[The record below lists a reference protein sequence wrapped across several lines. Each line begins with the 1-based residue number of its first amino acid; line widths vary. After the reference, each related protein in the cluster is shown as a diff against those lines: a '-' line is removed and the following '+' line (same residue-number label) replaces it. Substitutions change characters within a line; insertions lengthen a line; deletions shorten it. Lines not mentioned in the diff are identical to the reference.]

1 MKKERKNPTL
11 FLFILAAAIGAV
23 SVAGCQ
29 DNAENSSP
37 SVSPAIQAKA
47 IIEEAG
53 LKGGIIVHLNC
64 GEGRLTEALRL
75 NDSYQVQGLD
85 SQKDNVRKARE
96 YIMSKDKY
104 GPVSIDLLKGNE
116 LPYNDNFVNMIV
128 AGDLGQISKNE
139 AMRVLTPN
147 GVLLT
152 KKDSKWNIERKPVP
166 EEMDEWNQYLYNSE
180 GNMVSK
186 DEIISPVKHYQWI
199 GGPRWSRHHDT
210 KSSLSAMVS
219 ANGRIFY
226 IMDEG
231 PKNSVILPAENY
243 LTARDAYNGTVLW
256 KKSIPEGTVGH
267 LFPLK
272 SGPAYLPRRLIATGD
287 KVYATLGNYAALSEL
302 DAATGEVTRTFS
314 DTEDT
319 SEIVLSG
326 DTLFLLIGRPEKKEE
341 LFAAKKTNVWAN
353 MDVGRFEW
361 GWNKEP
367 AKIMSINL
375 PDGKVNWTKD
385 YTVAP
390 LSLIA
395 DSGSVYFHDGDNLV
409 CLERK
414 NGGEKWKTKAERR
427 ITGRLVVQGSTDL
440 NTYETGYATRLL
452 VHEDVLIFSNGLQE
466 VVAFSSVDGKK
477 LWSQQQPASGHYTP
491 EDIFVIDGLVWTG
504 ATAMMNDKG
513 NYIAWDLHTGEL
525 KKDLPND
532 TGDIY
537 WFHQRCYP
545 SRATEKYFIP
555 SRTGIEFV
563 DTEKGHWDI
572 NHYARGSCSY
582 GIMPSNGLIYAPPS
596 ACACYMEAKLFGISA
611 LGGNIQ
617 SGFNLEEAA
626 KENRLE
632 KGPAYTA
639 EIKDDS
645 NIHDWSTY
653 RHDAG
658 RTGSTPDEISADA
671 TTKWSLKLGG
681 RLSSPV
687 SSGGR
692 VYVAQVDAHTLH
704 AIDSSSGNILWSYTA
719 GGRVDSPPTIYRGR
733 VMFGSAD
740 GYVYSLNSADGAMIW
755 RFRAAP
761 KDRRMMAFNQ
771 VESVWPV
778 HGSVLVQDDRLY
790 CVAGRSMF
798 LDGGIRFLI
807 LDPVTGKMIDE
818 KIMNENDP
826 YTGENMHKYVKNLD
840 MAVGLADILSSDG
853 NHIYMRSQ
861 QFDLNGNR
869 KNIAVR
875 NFDDQFGEGAHIF
888 SPIGFLDDSF
898 FYRATMIY
906 GKTIKGGWGGWG
918 MAGKLTPAG
927 RILVADDDT
936 VYGYGQKPEF
946 LTESII
952 TEYSLYAADKN
963 TSSSAVKE
971 FMKTG
976 GKMFYPGAGDW
987 KEGQTLPEIQ
997 MSAVQFK
1004 WQVDKPDIFARA
1016 MVLADKTLFV
1026 AGPPDILDEEEIYFF
1041 LNDEEIKEKLAR
1053 QNDLHKGKEGGKMWA
1068 VSATTGERLKEFKLD
1083 SLPVWDGM
1091 AASGGQLYIS
1101 TMDGELLCFN

>member
-1 MKKERKNPTL
+1 MKKERKSL
-11 FLFILAAAIGAV
+11 ILCLFILAVAIGV
-23 SVAGCQ
+23 IYVTSCQ
-29 DNAENSSP
+29 NTVKNPQS
-37 SVSPAIQAKA
+37 QAKA
-47 IIEEAG
+47 LIEEAG
-53 LKGGIIVHLNC
+53 LKGGLIVHLNC

-85 SQKDNVRKARE
+85 SQKNNVQKARE

-104 GPVSIDLLKGNE
+104 GPVSIGLLKGNE

-128 AGDLGQISKNE
+128 IDDPGKISKDE
-139 AMRVLTPN
+139 VMRVLTPN

-152 KKDSKWNIERKPVP
+152 KAGSKWDVERKPVP
-166 EEMDEWNQYLYNSE
+166 KEMDEWNQYLYNSE

-186 DEIISPVKHYQWI
+186 DEIVSPIKHYQWI

-219 ANGRIFY
+219 ADGRIFY

-231 PKNSVILPAENY
+231 PKNSVILPADNY
-243 LTARDAYNGTVLW
+243 LTARDAYNGTILW
-256 KKSIPEGTVGH
+256 KKSLPEGTVGH

-272 SGPAYLPRRLIATGD
+272 SGPAYLPRRLIAAGD
-287 KVYATLGNYAALSEL
+287 KVYATLGNYAVLSEL
-302 DAATGEVTRTFS
+302 DAATGEVIRSFP

-319 SEIVLSG
+319 SEIILSG
-326 DTLFLLIGRPEKKEE
+326 NTLFLLIGRPEKKEE
-341 LFAAKKTNVWAN
+341 LFAAKKTSVWAN

-367 AKIMSINL
+367 AKIVSINL
-375 PDGKVNWTKD
+375 PDGKINWTKK

-409 CLERK
+409 SLERE
-414 NGGEKWKTKAERR
+414 NGGEKWKTEAKRR
-427 ITGRLVVQGSTDL
+427 IEGRPVVQGSTDL
-440 NTYETGYATRLL
+440 NMYETGYATRLL
-452 VHEDVLIFSNGLQE
+452 VHDDVLLFSNGLQE
-466 VVAFSSVDGKK
+466 IVAFSAADGKK
-477 LWSQQQPASGHYTP
+477 LWNQRQPASGHYSP

-504 ATAMMNDKG
+504 ATAMPNQPG
-513 NYIAWDLHTGEL
+513 NYIGWDLHTGEL
-525 KKDLPND
+525 KKDMPND
-532 TGDIY
+532 AGDIY

-545 SRATEKYFIP
+545 SRATENYFLP
-555 SRTGIEFV
+555 SKTGIEFV

-582 GIMPSNGLIYAPPS
+582 GIMPSNGLVYAPPS

-617 SGFNLEEAA
+617 SGFSLEEAA

-632 KGPAYTA
+632 KGPAYSA
-639 EIKDDS
+639 DIKDDS
-645 NIHDWSTY
+645 DTHDWSTY
-653 RHDAG
+653 RHNAG
-658 RTGSTPDEISADA
+658 RTGSTPVEVSADA
-671 TTKWSLKLGG
+671 TTKWRLKLGG
-681 RLSSPV
+681 KLSSPV
-687 SSGGR
+687 SSGSR

-704 AIDSSSGNILWSYTA
+704 AIDSASGNILWSYTA
-719 GGRVDSPPTIYRGR
+719 GGRVDSPPTVYKGR
-733 VMFGSAD
+733 VLFGSAD
-740 GYVYSLNSADGAMIW
+740 GYVYSLNSADGELIW

-778 HGSVLVQDDRLY
+778 HGSVLIQNDRLY
-790 CVAGRSMF
+790 CVAGRTMF

-818 KIMNENDP
+818 KIMDENDP
-826 YTGENMHKYVKNLD
+826 DTGENMHKYVKNLD

-853 NHIYMRSQ
+853 EHIYMRSQ

-898 FYRATMIY
+898 FYRATMLY

-927 RILVADDDT
+927 RILVADDVT
-936 VYGYGQKPEF
+936 VYGYGPKPEF

-963 TSSSAVKE
+963 GSSSAVEE

-976 GKMFYPGAGDW
+976 GNMWYPGAGDW
-987 KEGQTLPEIQ
+987 KQGQSLPKIQ

-1026 AGPPDILDEEEIYFF
+1026 AGPPDILDEEGIYFF
-1041 LNDEEIKEKLAR
+1041 LNDEEIKEELAR
-1053 QNDLHKGKEGGKMWA
+1053 QYDLHKGKEGGRMWA
-1068 VSATTGERLKEFKLD
+1068 VSAGTGEKLKEFELD

-1091 AASGGQLYIS
+1091 AASKGQLYIS
-1101 TMDGELLCFN
+1101 TMGGELLCYK

>member
-1 MKKERKNPTL
+1 MKTGNRKRITY
-11 FLFILAAAIGAV
+11 LFIFVTWICLISVIACSTKGIPASGSPESQAAAIIDG
-23 SVAGCQ
+23 
-29 DNAENSSP
+29 
-37 SVSPAIQAKA
+37 
-47 IIEEAG
+47 AG
-53 LKGGIIVHLNC
+53 LKGGLIVHLNC
-64 GEGRLTEALRL
+64 GEGTLTEALRL

-85 SQKDNVRKARE
+85 SQRDNVQKARE
-96 YIMSKDKY
+96 YIMSKDYY
-104 GPVSIDLLKGNE
+104 GPVSIDLLTSDE
-116 LPYNDNFVNMIV
+116 LPYVDNFVNMIV
-128 AGDLGQISKNE
+128 ADDLGEIARNE
-139 AMRVLTPN
+139 AIRALTPN
-147 GVLLT
+147 GVLVT
-152 KKDSKWNIERKPVP
+152 RKGSEWNIEIKPVP
-166 EEMDEWNQYLYNSE
+166 DAVDEWNQYLYNSE

-186 DEIISPVKHYQWI
+186 DELISPVKHYQWI

-231 PKNSVILPAENY
+231 PRNSVILPADNY
-243 LTARDAYNGTVLW
+243 LVARDAYNGTILW
-256 KKSIPEGTVGH
+256 KRPIPEGAVGH

-272 SGPAYLPRRLIATGD
+272 SGPAYLPRRLIATEN

-302 DAATGEVTRTFS
+302 DAATGEVIRTFP
-314 DTEDT
+314 DTTDT

-326 DTLFLLIGRPEKKEE
+326 DTLFLLIGRPEKQEE
-341 LFAAKKTNVWAN
+341 LFTAKKANVWAN

-367 AKIMSINL
+367 AKIVSINL
-375 PDGKVNWTKD
+375 PDGKVNWSKK

-414 NGGEKWKTKAERR
+414 NGSEKWETEAERR

-440 NTYETGYATRLL
+440 NMYETGYATRLL
-452 VHEDVLIFSNGLQE
+452 VHEDVLVFSNGLQE
-466 VVAFSSVDGKK
+466 VVAFSAVDGKK
-477 LWSQQQPASGHYTP
+477 LWSQQQPASGHYSP

-504 ATAMMNDKG
+504 ATATPNQKG

-525 KKDLPND
+525 MKDMPND
-532 TGDIY
+532 AGDVY

-545 SRATEKYFIP
+545 SRATENYFIP
-555 SRTGIEFV
+555 SKTGIEFV
-563 DTEKGHWDI
+563 DTAMGHWDI
-572 NHYARGSCSY
+572 NHYVRGSCFY
-582 GIMPSNGLIYAPPS
+582 GVMPSNGLIYAPPS

-617 SGFNLEEAA
+617 SGFNMEEAA

-632 KGPAYTA
+632 KGPAYSA
-639 EIKDDS
+639 DIMDDS
-645 NIHDWSTY
+645 NTHDWSTY

-658 RTGSTPDEISADA
+658 RTGSTPDEVSADA
-671 TTKWSLKLGG
+671 TTKWRLKLGG
-681 RLSSPV
+681 KLSSPV
-687 SSGGR
+687 SAGNR
-692 VYVAQVDAHTLH
+692 VYVAQVDAHTVH
-704 AIDSSSGNILWSYTA
+704 AIDSTSGDILWSYTT
-719 GGRVDSPPTIYRGR
+719 GGRVDSPPTVYKGR
-733 VMFGSAD
+733 VLFGSSD
-740 GYVYSLNSADGAMIW
+740 GYVYSLNSEDGELIW

-778 HGSVLVQDDRLY
+778 HGSVLVQDDKLY

-807 LDPVTGKMIDE
+807 LDPFTGNVIDE
-818 KIMNENDP
+818 KIMDEKDP

-840 MAVGLADILSSDG
+840 MAVGLSDVLSSDG

-898 FYRATMIY
+898 FYRSTMIY
-906 GKTIKGGWGGWG
+906 GKTIKGGWGGFG
-918 MAGKLTPAG
+918 MAGKIAPAG
-927 RILVADDDT
+927 RILVADDDN

-952 TEYSLYAADKN
+952 TEYSLYAADKKG
-963 TSSSAVKE
+963 SSSAVKE

-976 GKMFYPGAGDW
+976 GDMWYPGAGNW
-987 KEGQTLPEIQ
+987 EEGQSLPEIQ

-1026 AGPPDILDEEEIYFF
+1026 AGPPDILDEEGIYFF
-1041 LNDEEIKEKLAR
+1041 LNDEEIKEQLAR

-1068 VSATTGERLKEFKLD
+1068 VSAKSGKKLKEFILD

-1091 AASGGQLYIS
+1091 AASEGQLYVS
-1101 TMDGELLCFN
+1101 TIDGELLCFK